1 MLKHTIAVILREWR
15 QNVALW
21 VELVLVGI
29 FVGYMVD
36 DFVTKERCYR
46 EPLGFDTE
54 HVYRLQL
61 MAIPEGGAGYVAQT
75 DTTVRYPIVESAKRL
90 MERLSHLEGVEA
102 VSFSHNSIPFTGNSS
117 FQQLYRDTLG
127 VYAFQRVVSTGFP
140 QVFRIADIDG
150 DVESVVR
157 ALEENTVV
165 IGERVATML
174 NYEDPHAAVGQKVF
188 QHPDQTEGLEC
199 GAVAIGLRSSRQTL
213 NTRHILIPVGMV
225 MDEIGRYID
234 GAIEWMEF
242 TIRVTASADHN
253 FAEHFKREIM
263 GDMRMGNVIVF
274 GIHSMADIQAGYERG
289 IVVGR
294 RLGTLNTA
302 FLLLCAFLGVVGAFW
317 YRTQQRRGEIG
328 VRMAL
333 GDTREA
339 LQWRYIGEGLLLL
352 VLSLPL
358 VALGLWLLQVYD
370 VAELNWM
377 EFSWRVPIALGATSL
392 VLAVVIAIAVWLPA
406 RRAVRISPAIAIR
419 ED

>member
-54 HVYRLQL
+54 HVYRLQP

-75 DTTVRYPIVESAKRL
+75 DTTVRYPIVEAAKRL
-90 MERLSHLEGVEA
+90 LERLSHLEGVEA

-117 FQQLYRDTLG
+117 IQQLYRDTLG

-140 QVFRIADIDG
+140 RVFRIASIDG

-165 IGERVATML
+165 IGERVA
-174 NYEDPHAAVGQKVF
+174 K
-188 QHPDQTEGLEC
+188 GLEC
-199 GAVAIGLRSSRQTL
+199 GAVAIGLRSSRQSL

-242 TIRVTASADHN
+242 TIRVTASADHD

-263 GDMRMGNVIVF
+263 GDMRMDNVIVF
-274 GIHSMADIQAGYERG
+274 GIHSMVDIQAGYERG

-294 RLGTLNTA
+294 RLGTLNTS

-333 GDTREA
+333 GDTRGA

-352 VLSLPL
+352 LLSLPL
-358 VALGLWLLQVYD
+358 VALGLWLLQAYD